1 MMIPKIDVIE
11 EEPHKQ
17 EAHPDTPPDE
27 EPAVVERDR
36 ISEVE
41 SKSEVSESRR
51 NRSSQ
56 PGRESAELGD
66 YLLEVGRESKG
77 ESREGRE

>member
-1 MMIPKIDVIE
+1 MEPEGAVQVAEELIAHPQELQPVQVLQITRKEEEMMIPKIDVIE

-41 SKSEVSESRR
+41 SKS
-51 NRSSQ
+51 
-56 PGRESAELGD
+56 
-66 YLLEVGRESKG
+66 
-77 ESREGRE
+77 